1 MKKSILL
8 FFVVVTVG
16 FGQTKNQT
24 NSTTTLDEVEVNFPK
39 FKKKKSTISQE
50 IEAINQKQIEF
61 QNSQSAAD
69 LLQNSGKLFVQKSQ
83 QGGGSPVIRGFES
96 NRILLLVDGVRQ
108 NNLIFRGGHLQ
119 NVITIDQNM
128 LENVDIFYGS
138 GSTF

>member
-108 NNLIFRGGHLQ
+108 NNLKSLPKKAFSFDK
-119 NVITIDQNM
+119 V
-128 LENVDIFYGS
+128 
-138 GSTF
+138 